1 MFNTKIKQLFESDG
15 VISGFLTLKKTEID
29 DATFIKHLSIK
40 PSEINIILARTVSFI
55 KGDPQKTKKE
65 LINDILEVLER
76 STVAREFVGIGVQQ
90 EYRLY
95 KGFPVRKGD
104 PYDMMPEPNSE
115 MQLKPSEL
123 FIGWMTDASKAR
135 DDSIK
140 YDAAKGD
147 PIGGLLV
154 DVHVDVS
161 KILFD
166 INAVIKT
173 VKAKKAL
180 IDKYNL
186 QAAPGKSL
194 SKSNTDFL
202 ANEAPYYHGQWEII
216 TTNKVVNVK
225 VYDKWNWNTVE
236 GKKTVKWVSS
246 DKKEQQPTPA
256 PNPNQKLQ
264 EQILNLFESDN
275 SVELDITNGEVIAEG
290 IFQGIKNFFAK
301 SFSTTRGKM
310 LKFLENYVNF
320 YEAEK
325 SMLEAAIEHAKNVD
339 EDDTRI
345 RNLENQLET
354 TKDKLIKSQIELK
367 NYQDENIQA
376 QEDKPSDLRSPQE
389 KKVDT
394 LHQQMKAG
402 SNSPE
407 SNDDAEKKLKDQL
420 FGMAGE

>member
-29 DATFIKHLSIK
+29 DVTFIKHLSIK

-186 QAAPGKSL
+186 QAAPGKSI
-194 SKSNTDFL
+194 SKSNTEFL
-202 ANEAPYYHGQWEII
+202 ANDAPYYHGQWEII
-216 TTNKVVNVK
+216 TTI
-225 VYDKWNWNTVE
+225 
-236 GKKTVKWVSS
+236 
-246 DKKEQQPTPA
+246 
-256 PNPNQKLQ
+256 KL
-264 EQILNLFESDN
+264 L
-275 SVELDITNGEVIAEG
+275 V
-290 IFQGIKNFFAK
+290 
-301 SFSTTRGKM
+301 
-310 LKFLENYVNF
+310 
-320 YEAEK
+320 
-325 SMLEAAIEHAKNVD
+325 
-339 EDDTRI
+339 
-345 RNLENQLET
+345 
-354 TKDKLIKSQIELK
+354 
-367 NYQDENIQA
+367 
-376 QEDKPSDLRSPQE
+376 
-389 KKVDT
+389 
-394 LHQQMKAG
+394 
-402 SNSPE
+402 
-407 SNDDAEKKLKDQL
+407 
-420 FGMAGE
+420 